1 MCAAKLLTVATLPRQ
16 KTGRLCATIA
26 NKVLLLKREK
36 TPILLVDTSKLQA
49 AQTFSEHNEHRIELI
64 LNKGVSALSHDSFWV
79 STTSLEESEAVMD
92 WVFWAMAGEQGD
104 FLFSLEDESM
114 FSTKCEAA
122 QVEKKNPQHAEECA
136 PEDTPKSRHK
146 TLARIHAAAKEAGL
160 DHAGIKSLLPVEWSF
175 RTLEQRVL
183 DAVVRLLGA
192 KHIAALRDAW
202 DAHPCA
208 ALVRL
213 KDHMKKYLQSKE
225 LKRQRAEEMHV
236 DAAA

>member
-122 QVEKKNPQHAEECA
+122 QAEKKNPQHAEECA
-136 PEDTPKSRHK
+136 PEDTAWSRHK
-146 TLARIHAAAKEAGL
+146 TLARLHAAAKEVGL
-160 DHAGIKSLLPVEWSF
+160 DHAGIKSLLPLAWSF
-175 RTLEQRVL
+175 RTLEQRML
-183 DAVVRLLGA
+183 DVVMRLLGA
-192 KHIAALRDAW
+192 KHIGALREAW

-213 KDHMKKYLQSKE
+213 KDYMKEQLFLKE
-225 LKRQRAEEMHV
+225 MGCA
-236 DAAA
+236 DASTRRGGGS